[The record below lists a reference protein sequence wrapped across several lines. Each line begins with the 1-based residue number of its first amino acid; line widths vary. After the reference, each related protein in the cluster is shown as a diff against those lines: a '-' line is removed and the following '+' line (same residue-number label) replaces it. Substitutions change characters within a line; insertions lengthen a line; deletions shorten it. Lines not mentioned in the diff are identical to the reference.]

1 MIIDKNDEEKKY
13 PSLNSLFKNNI
24 NNKTLKNDQ
33 KSDDKRPNVKLP
45 TLQNIIETNSNED
58 SKGKSK
64 APVTPVGQD
73 GKIIAQ

>member
-1 MIIDKNDEEKKY
+1 LIIDKNNEEKKY

-33 KSDDKRPNVKLP
+33 KGDDKRPSVKLP

-58 SKGKSK
+58 SKGKVRAS
-64 APVTPVGQD
+64 VTPVGQD
-73 GKIIAQ
+73 GKIIA